1 MRFKYRIVVACF
13 FGIMGQGLT
22 QMSTLAV
29 LDFEN
34 NSLFQSEQYQ
44 PLAKGLAEMVI
55 TELSRVQTVRVVER
69 RELRSLLEEMK
80 LSQTGSVTGETSVRV
95 GMLLGAKHL
104 VFGGYM
110 VALDEK
116 IRIDVRIIEVETGLT
131 VKAEEVTGKTSKIL
145 TLLKRLSKKI
155 LNDLDIKLT
164 RNEKKALDE
173 SDNLDIKAIMYFSKG
188 LEFEDLGQ
196 WDKAEI
202 NYQLALDIE
211 PKMKRAE
218 ERLQAI
224 SERGKKE

>member
-1 MRFKYRIVVACF
+1 M
-13 FGIMGQGLT
+13 
-22 QMSTLAV
+22 
-29 LDFEN
+29 
-34 NSLFQSEQYQ
+34 
-44 PLAKGLAEMVI
+44 
-55 TELSRVQTVRVVER
+55 
-69 RELRSLLEEMK
+69 
-80 LSQTGSVTGETSVRV
+80 
-95 GMLLGAKHL
+95 
-104 VFGGYM
+104 
-110 VALDEK
+110 
-116 IRIDVRIIEVETGLT
+116 
-131 VKAEEVTGKTSKIL
+131 
-145 TLLKRLSKKI
+145 LKRISKNI